1 MRIKG
6 VLHLLTGSFKIRGV
20 ANQFARRPR
29 GGHFVTMSAG
39 NYGKSFAHALNL
51 YGEKGKVVMPETAP
65 VSRSILIQVREL
77 KNRDLGMTSV
87 IFIQCCF
94 LQSLGVEV
102 ERVPTSRLM
111 DVVNRCVQ
119 EDNMTF
125 LHSYDDLDLIAG
137 HAR

>member
-1 MRIKG
+1 
-6 VLHLLTGSFKIRGV
+6 
-20 ANQFARRPR
+20 
-29 GGHFVTMSAG
+29 
-39 NYGKSFAHALNL
+39 
-51 YGEKGKVVMPETAP
+51 MPETAP

-77 KNRDLGMTSV
+77 TNRHLGGTLV
-87 IFIQCCF
+87 VFILGRFF

-137 HAR
+137 HARYQ